1 MASLFFTALAGL
13 FIVVLL
19 SAPLGCFV
27 VWRRMAYFGDTLA
40 HAGLLGASL
49 AIITQLPVALAASVV
64 GIFIAISLLFLN
76 KRNWVGQDSVL
87 GILSHGSLAIGLL
100 LTWMIP
106 SQVDLDSLLFG
117 DLLAVALTDL
127 YLLVPLTVII
137 GLILWW
143 SWQPLLA
150 ITVDRDLA
158 CAEGLPVQKL
168 EILLVSLL
176 AITVAVGIQAVGV
189 LLMTALLITP
199 AATARIW
206 SRTPEQMLLLAI
218 VLGLIAGLAGLGASW
233 WWSMPVGPSVV
244 VASLTGFIVS
254 ASIRRK
260 A

>member
-40 HAGLLGASL
+40 HAGLLGASM

-117 DLLAVALTDL
+117 DLLAVGITDL
-127 YLLVPLTVII
+127 YLLVPLTLVI

-143 SWQPLLA
+143 FWQPLLA

-218 VLGLIAGLAGLGASW
+218 IFGLLAGLAGLGASW

-244 VASLTGFIVS
+244 VASLTGFIAS

>member
-1 MASLFFTALAGL
+1 MTSLFLTALAAL
-13 FIVVLL
+13 IVVILL

-49 AIITQLPVALAASVV
+49 ALMANLPVALAASVL
-64 GIFIAISLLFLN
+64 GIFIAILLLLLS
-76 KRNWVGQDSVL
+76 KRNWVGQDSIL

-100 LTWMIP
+100 LAWVMPT
-106 SQVDLDSLLFG
+106 QLDLDALLFG
-117 DLLAVALTDL
+117 DLLAVSLGDL
-127 YLLVPLTVII
+127 LLLAPLTIAI
-137 GLILWW
+137 GLILWRF
-143 SWQPLLA
+143 WQPLLA

-158 CAEGLPVQKL
+158 CAEGLPVKRL
-168 EILLVSLL
+168 EVLLVSLL

-206 SRTPEQMLLLAI
+206 SRTPEQMLLLA
-218 VLGLIAGLAGLGASW
+218 LTFGLLAGLAGMAGSW
-233 WWSMPVGPSVV
+233 WWALPVGPSVV
-244 VASLTGFIVS
+244 VAALIGFIGS
-254 ASIRRK
+254 AAIKRK